1 MKLLI
6 ASFVLITLA
15 ILSSCGVYYS
25 QDYTLIKIGMTTEEV
40 IAIAGKPIQIV
51 AAKKYDDGILEI
63 YEYPSR
69 PYRTDTLLNW
79 YHFIDNKL
87 EEWGPKEQYAPS
99 DYDRYYH
106 KYRRNNR

>member
-1 MKLLI
+1 MKLLK

-69 PYRTDTLLNW
+69 PLRTDTLLNW